1 MNVKDYF
8 IVSVFI
14 IGWSAICAFG
24 GYLFS
29 NTRAIERIETT
40 NQQLAELKQEYD
52 TAITTAREQTE
63 LANQQLRDIT
73 DKLSQ
78 QVQNDGRTAK
88 ELSELIEQIQ
98 KQKLNI

>member
-8 IVSVFI
+8 IVSIFI

-29 NTRAIERIETT
+29 NTRAIEQLEQAH
-40 NQQLAELKQEYD
+40 QQLAELKQEYD
-52 TAITTAREQTE
+52 TAIATAREQTE

-73 DKLSQ
+73 NKLSQ
-78 QVQNDGRTAK
+78 QVQNDGRTTK
-88 ELSELIEQIQ
+88 ELSKLIEQIQ